1 MSKALVIIKSGGM
14 GDLTILIANIHAISM
29 FVKGPVTVLAQKNT
43 KATDILMHDPHVK
56 EVIELEKTGLFNI
69 IKKIKY
75 KKFTQSYIYS
85 DSIRLYLISKLSG
98 VKKNFHYN
106 FFSKVNK
113 NFYKTAKKFTEII
126 IKNQIDHQSKIF
138 WNNDDINQSIK
149 KFEILNNM
157 KNIVWAPSASGPTK
171 RWDIANYI
179 NLFEKINKKFSCK
192 FFLAVGP
199 KDKEIENKVMSS
211 SLKKNCVSFSKMS
224 ISETIPIISACQ
236 YYIGNDTGWGQISAA
251 LNLKSLFLFCD
262 SPPSAYGVWRKNI
275 SIIVPEGETLESC
288 GHNTRGKD
296 RILPDVVLNESL
308 KLLV

>member
-43 KATDILMHDPHVK
+43 KANEILMHDPNVK
-56 EVIELEKTGLFNI
+56 EVIELEKSGIFNI

-85 DSIRLYLISKLSG
+85 DSIRLYLISKFSG
-98 VKKNFHYN
+98 IEKSFHYK
-106 FFSKVNK
+106 FFSKKNK
-113 NFYKTAKKFTEII
+113 NFYKVAKEFTE
-126 IKNQIDHQSKIF
+126 KLTRNKIDCQSKIF
-138 WNNDDINQSIK
+138 WDSKDVDQTIK
-149 KFEILNNM
+149 KFKILNNI
-157 KNIVWAPSASGPTK
+157 KNIVWAPSASGITK
-171 RWDIANYI
+171 RWDVENYI
-179 NLFEKINKKFSCK
+179 KLFEKINENFPCK

-199 KDKEIENKVMSS
+199 KDIEIENKVLNS
-211 SLKKNCVSFSKMS
+211 SLKNNCTSFSKMG
-224 ISETIPIISACQ
+224 IAETIPIISACQ
-236 YYIGNDTGWGQISAA
+236 YYIGNDTGWGQIAAA

-275 SIIVPEGETLESC
+275 SIVVPEGETLESC

-296 RILPDVVLNESL
+296 KILFDVVLKKSL
-308 KLLV
+308 ELLS